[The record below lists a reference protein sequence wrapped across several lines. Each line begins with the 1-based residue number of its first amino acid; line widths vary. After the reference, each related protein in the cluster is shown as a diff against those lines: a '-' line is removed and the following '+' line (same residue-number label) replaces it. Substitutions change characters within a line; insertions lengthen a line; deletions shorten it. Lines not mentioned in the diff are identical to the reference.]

1 MSDSPEK
8 SLFVKIFWPVLRL
21 FESDEPAVGYKRSHR
36 VILLV
41 VGSLFFLLGA
51 GSAMIAI
58 SVGELGGAIPSI
70 VFTLVGLVALIVGTL
85 GSDTAVT
92 KIWGSRR

>member
-1 MSDSPEK
+1 MSEAPEK
-8 SLFVKIFWPVLRL
+8 SLLVKLFWPILSL

-41 VGSLFFLLGA
+41 VGTLFFLLGT
-51 GSAMIAI
+51 GSAIVAV

-70 VFTLVGLVALIVGTL
+70 VFTLVGLVAIIVGSL
-85 GSDTAVT
+85 GSDAAVT
-92 KIWGSRR
+92 KIWGSKK

>member
-8 SLFVKIFWPVLRL
+8 SLLVKLFWPVLSF
-21 FESDEPAVGYKRSHR
+21 FESDAPAVGYKRSHR

-51 GSAMIAI
+51 GSAVVAI

-70 VFTLVGLVALIVGTL
+70 VFTLVGLVALIVGSL
-85 GSDTAVT
+85 GSDAAVT
-92 KIWGSRR
+92 KIWGSKN